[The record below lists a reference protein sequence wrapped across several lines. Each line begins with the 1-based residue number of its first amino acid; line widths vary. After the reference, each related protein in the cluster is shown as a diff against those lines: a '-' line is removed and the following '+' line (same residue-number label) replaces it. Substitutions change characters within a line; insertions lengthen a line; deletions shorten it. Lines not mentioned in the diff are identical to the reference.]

1 MLCWGDVRA
10 PARHG
15 RRWGA
20 CGFVGVSASASARV
34 RYLGQRAET
43 RACVRTRIMY
53 GCSLRSA
60 TGSLHVCMYVCR
72 RQNQTPPDE
81 GRCRP
86 KRKRARRA
94 GIEAGPV
101 RRVVTRVGKLRS
113 WLRAACHAMSHSA

>member
-34 RYLGQRAET
+34 RMGVYGSACGD
-43 RACVRTRIMY
+43 ACVRAYMY

-60 TGSLHVCMYVCR
+60 TGSLHECMCVGNR
-72 RQNQTPPDE
+72 NQTPPDE

-86 KRKRARRA
+86 K
-94 GIEAGPV
+94 
-101 RRVVTRVGKLRS
+101 
-113 WLRAACHAMSHSA
+113 